1 MADIPDRRLSPLAGE
16 LRWLALVWLLVGA
29 ALACVLWL
37 DRGRV
42 ESSEKVLL
50 AQQARILSRALARQ
64 IATVN
69 GALEVLADAPA
80 HTREEAATGQGWLAR
95 QVRSQ
100 SRLHGGAQAVLD
112 AQGRVLVASDASLAG
127 STHAGESFFQQIE
140 RAPSAR
146 TLYLGPPDPT
156 GLAGRSLV
164 LSRAIIG
171 PDGWLSG
178 VVCAVLDLGRLQRTF
193 DQVRVAPDAVAWLL
207 CGEETLLIALDD
219 GDGGGGSI
227 LQPSVP
233 GLAMMQHRA
242 GGVPASVQETPAHDD
257 APQLVVALQTL
268 DTSALA
274 LDHPITLGVARTGKA
289 IFRGWR
295 TLAWTLILIY
305 VVTAFIAAG
314 GIVWV
319 RKRRSVRL
327 ALQQRRRQKAHT
339 VKTRWEAAL

>member
-146 TLYLGPPDPT
+146 TLYLGPPTPRVWR
-156 GLAGRSLV
+156 AVRSC
-164 LSRAIIG
+164 SRAPSSG
-171 PDGWLSG
+171 PM
-178 VVCAVLDLGRLQRTF
+178 
-193 DQVRVAPDAVAWLL
+193 
-207 CGEETLLIALDD
+207 
-219 GDGGGGSI
+219 GGS
-227 LQPSVP
+227 
-233 GLAMMQHRA
+233 LAWSARCWTWA
-242 GGVPASVQETPAHDD
+242 GC
-257 APQLVVALQTL
+257 
-268 DTSALA
+268 SARLTRCA
-274 LDHPITLGVARTGKA
+274 WRPMRWHGCSTGK
-289 IFRGWR
+289 RPC
-295 TLAWTLILIY
+295 
-305 VVTAFIAAG
+305 
-314 GIVWV
+314 
-319 RKRRSVRL
+319 
-327 ALQQRRRQKAHT
+327 
-339 VKTRWEAAL
+339 